1 MNNNFN
7 TNINEYSIDDLYTL
21 LELESTDPTQE
32 EIIDKIDYLINT
44 FFQNNFQL
52 QAFFNAVQ
60 NKLLN
65 SFTNINS
72 YVDEDI
78 LPVNNFIETMA
89 NIHDDDDTENE
100 EDDNTENEE
109 DDNTENEEE
118 NDNNEEDNNTENE
131 DNEEDNEKSNEIN
144 EEENRKNTLST
155 VSTTSYNIFDLIK
168 KDTGYT
174 ENYFLYNFLHFNTL
188 FRDKTNTNLATPIPP
203 TNSNFILSSPINN
216 ISEIKLASINI
227 RKPFLI
233 SEEKANNKFTIKKY
247 KTTNTTSICDFSSTI
262 TIDNGYYSTSQELEN
277 FLNNT
282 YFDASNTSDTS
293 FLKNIH
299 FSIDTNTGKSKFD
312 YSYNEI
318 DASFSYFEIDFR
330 SHYTPYYSLANI
342 LGFDYYKVSNYTSIN
357 DLCNNPINNT
367 TLKSPYTFNNKG
379 NNEIFLCFDEYQSNI
394 IETHKLFLNN
404 NMSTNKILA
413 KINTSLGTKDNNFY
427 INETFSKS
435 KNRYDIIRKYDGVI
449 NLLNFNVKIIDYYGN
464 IINSN
469 SNEDFTFTLEVKINH
484 SRLISK

>member
-1 MNNNFN
+1 MNNN
-7 TNINEYSIDDLYTL
+7 TNIDEYSVDELYKL
-21 LELESTDPTQE
+21 LELDSADSTQE
-32 EIIDKIDYLINT
+32 DIIDKIDYLINN

-52 QAFFNAVQ
+52 QAFFNAIQ

-65 SFTNINS
+65 NFTNINS
-72 YVDEDI
+72 YIDDDI
-78 LPVNNFIETMA
+78 LPVTNLIETNLIETMA
-89 NIHDDDDTENE
+89 NIHEDEEEDEE
-100 EDDNTENEE
+100 EDDEDDVNEGNVEEEEKRNNRNEENERNNE
-109 DDNTENEEE
+109 RNKGNIEEE
-118 NDNNEEDNNTENE
+118 A
-131 DNEEDNEKSNEIN
+131 
-144 EEENRKNTLST
+144 EEEEARANTLSR
-155 VSTTSYNIFDLIK
+155 TSYNIFDLIK
-168 KDTGYT
+168 KDTNYT
-174 ENYFLYNFLHFNTL
+174 ENYFVYNFLHFNTL
-188 FRDKTNTNLATPIPP
+188 FRDKTNTNLATPIPA

-247 KTTNTTSICDFSSTI
+247 KYQNICEFSYTI
-262 TIDNGYYSTSQELEN
+262 TIDNGYYNNSQELEN
-277 FLNNT
+277 FLNNN
-282 YFDASNTSDTS
+282 YFDASSSETSS

-299 FSIDTNTGKSKFD
+299 FSIDKNTGKSKFD

-318 DASFSYFEIDFR
+318 DTSFSYFEIDFR
-330 SHYTPYYSLANI
+330 SNYTSYYSLANI
-342 LGFDYYKVSNYTSIN
+342 LGFDYYKLSNFYNSIN
-357 DLCNNPINNT
+357 DVCDNHINNT
-367 TLKSPYTFNNKG
+367 TLISPYSFNNKG

-413 KINTSLGTKDNNFY
+413 KINTSLATEDNNFY

-449 NLLNFNVKIIDYYGN
+449 NLLNFNIKIIDYYGN

-469 SNEDFTFTLEVKINH
+469 SNEDFTFTLEVKINNT
-484 SRLISK
+484 RLKSK